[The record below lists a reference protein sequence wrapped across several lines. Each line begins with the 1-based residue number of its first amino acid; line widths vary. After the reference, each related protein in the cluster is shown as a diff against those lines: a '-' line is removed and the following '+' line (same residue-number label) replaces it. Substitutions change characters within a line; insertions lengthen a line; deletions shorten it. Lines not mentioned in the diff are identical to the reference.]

1 MREKYC
7 HPPILTV
14 NYSKKPD
21 WNDEVMKLTG
31 GIGVDIVV
39 ENGGTSSL
47 VKSLKCTRR
56 GGMVSQVGYLSSQ
69 NPNDLRDLIPT
80 IIDRRINLEWGTIC
94 DYHTARANFI

>member
-1 MREKYC
+1 
-7 HPPILTV
+7 
-14 NYSKKPD
+14 
-21 WNDEVMKLTG
+21 MKLTG

-56 GGMVSQVGYLSSQ
+56 GGMVSQVGYLSRQ

-80 IIDRRINLEWGTIC
+80 IIDRRINLE
-94 DYHTARANFI
+94 